1 MIYLSL
7 EPDALAGLRRQ
18 FDINE
23 AILRFLF
30 LKIEPR
36 IVDALVA
43 HARSA
48 PVPAVAPAEETA
60 VAVAV
65 VDEIPDVSVLD
76 EALNADESV

>member
-7 EPDALAGLRRQ
+7 DGEALAGLRRQ
-18 FDINE
+18 FEITE
-23 AILRFLF
+23 TILRFLF

-48 PVPAVAPAEETA
+48 PVPAVAPPEEAA

-65 VDEIPDVSVLD
+65 ADDIPDVGAIDEELD
-76 EALNADESV
+76 EDEIV